1 MRVSRAVARLERD
14 GLITRA
20 ADPDDGRGHLLRL
33 RPAGR
38 TLYARIVPMAQA
50 REAYLLD
57 SLSDDERKQLL
68 RSLAVVQERAEQL
81 TAAGLISAAA
91 SAAANLA
98 AGRRADAAE
107 GAPPVTGSCHAE
119 RPSSRCPCAS
129 CAVSKMC
136 GATPRSRS
144 ASPSLLRRKALVV

>member
-1 MRVSRAVARLERD
+1 MRYHVTMDLEQFFPYRLARAAETVSQALALIYNERFELTRDEWRVLAALAELREAKTTRVLESTSLDKMRVSRAVARLERD

-38 TLYARIVPMAQA
+38 TLYAKIVPMAQA

-81 TAAGLISAAA
+81 TRQG
-91 SAAANLA
+91 
-98 AGRRADAAE
+98 
-107 GAPPVTGSCHAE
+107 
-119 RPSSRCPCAS
+119 
-129 CAVSKMC
+129 
-136 GATPRSRS
+136 
-144 ASPSLLRRKALVV
+144 